1 MTMWKWEAEGSPKA
15 VVAIVHNVY
24 EHHSRNAWL
33 IQKLR
38 NSGFHVVTGDLPGH
52 GAEGVGKIHDEPFD
66 KYAKYV
72 EKLIAVSLDDNL
84 PLFILGHGIGATFVM
99 RLLQRKKIECAG
111 VVFSSPWLAL
121 RHQPPKFSNVLTKF
135 SSSMKL
141 NHEIDIEMLTRNS
154 DLYEEAKQD
163 DYYRAEGTVAWYKE
177 LQAFMKLVV
186 QDERSVHDIPVLMH
200 IAEDD
205 KITDIA
211 LAKKWF
217 IRQELSEIQYKQ
229 WKRLYHDIYQEPE
242 REEVYLYTESF
253 MNNVLRSL
261 GYVV

>member
-1 MTMWKWEAEGSPKA
+1 M
-15 VVAIVHNVY
+15 AIVHNVY

-52 GAEGVGKIHDEPFD
+52 GAEAVGKIHDEQFD
-66 KYAKYV
+66 AYAKFV
-72 EKLIAVSLDDNL
+72 EKLIAVGLDDNL
-84 PLFILGHGIGATFVM
+84 PLFIIGHGIGATFVM

-163 DYYRAEGTVAWYKE
+163 DFYNAECTVAWYKE
-177 LQAFMKLVV
+177 LQAFMKLVA
-186 QDERSVHDIPVLMH
+186 QSEGSIHDIPVLMH
-200 IAEDD
+200 IAEED

-217 IRQELSEIQYKQ
+217 IRQDLSEFQYKQ
-229 WKRLYHDIYQEPE
+229 WKRLYHDVYQEPE